1 MLDIYICFIILFH
14 SLVCVDCLVMGILS
28 GLYMSS
34 HARRARIDICCAFS
48 DYVYIYIYIY
58 IYISK
63 SRIVLRLLSLC
74 DLVKS
79 KEKIESKQY
88 MHREFMWFHLRST
101 HSTYIAF
108 ILETNVTTSFR
119 IRTTISNKIMLCM
132 QAL

>member
-1 MLDIYICFIILFH
+1 VDYICPLMQGELGSI
-14 SLVCVDCLVMGILS
+14 
-28 GLYMSS
+28 
-34 HARRARIDICCAFS
+34 
-48 DYVYIYIYIY
+48 YVVPFQIMYIYIY